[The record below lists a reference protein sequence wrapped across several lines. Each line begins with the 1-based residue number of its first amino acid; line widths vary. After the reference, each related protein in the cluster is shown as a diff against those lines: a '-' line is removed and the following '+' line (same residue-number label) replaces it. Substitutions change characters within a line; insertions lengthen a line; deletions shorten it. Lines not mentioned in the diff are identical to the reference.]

1 MTAAALLAEAGG
13 VLARAGVPSPE
24 PDAERLLRHVTGWDR
39 ASLLARPAAEVTPG
53 DEELFRQLVRRRASR
68 EPLQYVLGIA
78 AFWKHDFVVT
88 NAVLIPR
95 PETELLVE
103 TGLELVRGVERPV
116 IVDVGTGS
124 GCVALSIAGER
135 EDAIVH
141 GTDVS
146 EPALQVALLN
156 QRRLGLGQRTFFHR
170 GQLLAPLIGRE
181 VQREVHLILSN
192 PPYVDP
198 SEIDGLEPEVR
209 DHEPRVAL
217 VPPGDAL
224 SVYRQLV
231 PAAAA
236 FLRRGG
242 ALAVEISPFIPDDVV
257 GLMKDAGFEDPE
269 VRLDLAGR
277 PRVVLARLASERDPS
292 SATRG
297 T

>member
-1 MTAAALLAEAGG
+1 MTAAALLAEARG
-13 VLARAGVPSPE
+13 VLARAGVASPE
-24 PDAERLLRHVTGWDR
+24 RDAERLLRHVTGWDR
-39 ASLLARPAAEVTPG
+39 ASLLARPAAEVG
-53 DEELFRQLVRRRASR
+53 REDEERLRELVRRRASR

-88 NAVLIPR
+88 KAVLVPR

-103 TGLELVRGVERPV
+103 TGLELVRGVQRPV

-124 GCVALSIAGER
+124 GCVALSIAAER

-141 GTDVS
+141 GTEISDA
-146 EPALQVALLN
+146 ALQVALLN
-156 QRRLGLGQRTFFHR
+156 QRRLGLGQRTFFQR
-170 GQLLAPLIGRE
+170 GHVLEPLTGLE
-181 VQREVHLILSN
+181 EQVHLVVSN
-192 PPYVDP
+192 PPYVD
-198 SEIDGLEPEVR
+198 SAEIESLAPEVR

-224 SVYRQLV
+224 SVYRELV

-236 FLRRGG
+236 ILGPGG
-242 ALAVEISPFIPDDVV
+242 ALAVEISPFIPDEVV
-257 GLMKDAGFEDPE
+257 RIMENAGFENPE

-277 PRVVLARLASERDPS
+277 PRVVASERGPS